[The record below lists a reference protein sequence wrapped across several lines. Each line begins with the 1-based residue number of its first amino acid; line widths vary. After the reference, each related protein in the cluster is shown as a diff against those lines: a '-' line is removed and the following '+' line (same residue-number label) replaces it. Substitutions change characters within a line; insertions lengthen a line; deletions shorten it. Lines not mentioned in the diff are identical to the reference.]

1 MWNSNMFAES
11 LQRAKMSIHQ
21 VDLNNAM
28 SFEHLFLFSVSEK
41 VESSER
47 GQTQRSHPGKWNAL
61 FRLWAH
67 EGEPLPARE
76 RALRTRVSFFFV
88 FFYLITYMY
97 MVNEFFRFDLIF
109 VCVQTGRSRY
119 RNRRSRKSWSR
130 SCRAS
135 PTCTSTASS
144 TVISSRRTC
153 SATGQKWSSSVISGW
168 PERSGRGRL
177 LPTTSPPDGTVKRP
191 AKSI

>member
-1 MWNSNMFAES
+1 MLAWLWQRMWVLFCLRLPWRPPPDPPLYNFAVLPVDNSGRKNKNREGGRWWWSLKTRFVPHGLMLLDAFYNLLVYICSINVYHVKFKMFAES

-28 SFEHLFLFSVSEK
+28 SFFFFLFSVSEK

-76 RALRTRVSFFFV
+76 RALRTRVSFF
-88 FFYLITYMY
+88 
-97 MVNEFFRFDLIF
+97 
-109 VCVQTGRSRY
+109 
-119 RNRRSRKSWSR
+119 
-130 SCRAS
+130 
-135 PTCTSTASS
+135 
-144 TVISSRRTC
+144 
-153 SATGQKWSSSVISGW
+153 
-168 PERSGRGRL
+168 
-177 LPTTSPPDGTVKRP
+177 
-191 AKSI
+191 